1 MSDELILIV
10 EDNEWNQKLVRDVL
24 QHRGYR
30 TLEANTAKA
39 GIALARENRPDLIVL
54 DIWLPDIDGVQVR
67 ELLRN
72 DPTTS
77 DIPCMAVTASA
88 MAPDRAKILGAGFD
102 AYLSKPI
109 HIKEFLNHVQRLL
122 ERRQRG
128 ETTS

>member
-30 TLEANTAKA
+30 TIEANTAKT
-39 GIALARENRPDLIVL
+39 GIGLAHENRPDLIVL
-54 DIWLPDIDGVQVR
+54 DIWLPDINGVQVL
-67 ELLRN
+67 EQLRN

-77 DIPCMAVTASA
+77 HIPCMAVTASA
-88 MAPDRAKILGAGFD
+88 MATDRAKILGAGFD

-122 ERRQRG
+122 ERRQRD
-128 ETTS
+128 

>member
-1 MSDELILIV
+1 MSGKLILIV
-10 EDNEWNQKLVRDVL
+10 EDNEWNQKLVGDVL

-39 GIALARENRPDLIVL
+39 GIGLAQESRPDLIVL
-54 DIWLPDIDGVQVR
+54 DIWLPDIDGVQVL
-67 ELLRN
+67 EQLRD

-88 MAPDRAKILGAGFD
+88 MADDRAKIIGAGFD
-102 AYLSKPI
+102 AYLSKPF

-122 ERRQRG
+122 ERRQRSKA
-128 ETTS
+128 TS